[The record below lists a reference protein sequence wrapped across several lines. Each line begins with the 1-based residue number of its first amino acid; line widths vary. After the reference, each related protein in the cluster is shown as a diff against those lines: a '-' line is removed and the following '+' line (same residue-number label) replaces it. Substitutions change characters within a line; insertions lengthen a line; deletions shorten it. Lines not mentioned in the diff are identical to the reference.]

1 MQRVEQIAVLDA
13 GTGANSSAWPFA
25 LVSLALLAA
34 AATFAGFVPLRAS
47 IFTVFLFAGPHNWFE
62 LRYFLARLPARWGR
76 SRNFFVVALA
86 GAIALTIA
94 YAALPLLSAARRWD
108 GEELLTALAVW
119 NSLLILWVAALVLM
133 RGRQTSRRDWSW
145 AAPVGLA
152 LVGLNWMGPQMLS
165 LGMVYAHPLVALWF
179 LDRHLKRTR
188 PEWRRAYHLCLTALP
203 LLVVA
208 LWSCLWNAP
217 PLAGD
222 DALTLRITDHA
233 GASILNGFSS
243 RMLVATHVFLETTHY
258 SVWLVAMP
266 LVGLRVAPWRFDTI
280 PLVRNRRGHWPRLI
294 RFALLACACVVV
306 LLWLCFLADYTTT
319 RDVYFTVAMMHVLAE
334 VPFLLRML

>member
-1 MQRVEQIAVLDA
+1 VEQIAVLDA